1 MIPLFQEKM
10 MDTKSLGKWAG
21 VIGLLLSTWA
31 TGLAQSGPIN
41 GCMDTTACNFDA
53 TATVSDGSCEYA
65 TCAGCTSPL
74 ACNYKAGATI
84 QDDGSCIF
92 VEEDDACAECSWQ
105 AAGVANPSDGSGTLV
120 SNDADGDGVCDAIDL
135 CSDPSACNYD
145 ATANANAD
153 CILKSA
159 YYHDEDGDN
168 VGDYYLGRFCASD
181 APEQS
186 TTVLGPGDLP
196 DKCVD
201 TSACNYDASFYGNN
215 DCETD
220 GDLDGLCNSEDLC
233 SDAQAPN
240 YHAGD
245 FGNEPCCIDD
255 NDNGV
260 CDLEEVFGCTDSTAC
275 NYAAIANVDD
285 GTCAYH
291 TTATGLSGSGT
302 SQYALNAGSEDSL
315 CDECI
320 AGGDTITI
328 SASAR
333 DSLGLTSLL
342 YIIARYDSHD
352 ADENKVCDDAEQVG
366 CDDPNACN
374 YRQAADGSVYPQ
386 LTDVYGDL
394 MTDADGNPV
403 FISRSCSLDEAL
415 GYGVTASE
423 EPCSNYCLYADACGA
438 CGGTGEDVDGD
449 GLCDDSDNCTDPSA
463 CNFMDTAAAGCEFLD
478 ACGVCGG
485 SGVDVDADGICDSSD
500 ACSDLTAC
508 NFDDPADVA
517 CIFNDACGVCGGSG
531 VDVDGDGLCDDED
544 NCTDTAKCN
553 YDVSIYPGNDAC
565 VSDSDGDGICDPYEI
580 EGCQDSDAC
589 NFNANATDDN
599 PDLCAYAA
607 EACETC
613 SGDLHDGSD
622 YVVLS
627 DSDGDGICD
636 DADACSDASACNYM
650 DPANAPCAADADGNG
665 VCDEAEV
672 WGCTN
677 PEACNFNAAATRND
691 GVCLYPTSCQTC
703 SGATDGSGTRIDHD
717 ADLDGICDDEDNC
730 SDTDACNYIAA
741 TSLNAAC
748 SYAEDGKNCAGDCL
762 EDVDNDGICEL
773 DGADL
778 CFDLRACN
786 YAASANE
793 PCIFRDSCGECGPA
807 LPGQPGYDTSL
818 YCDCDLNVV
827 DVLGNCGG
835 GCTAD
840 VDNDG
845 ICDDVDPCL
854 VPGEVAD
861 ACGVCNGPGAVYEC
875 GCFELPAGACDC
887 EFTGAVRYPKQG
899 EDCDG
904 NCIYGSMV
912 VDGVEMCKFFD
923 EADVTELPTPIEN
936 TSGGVSG
943 ERFGNVD
950 NRLIEDWINH
960 FDTLHA
966 RMSRNLDDGTITGAA
981 ERLTIEREILN
992 KGRLDVLGNSQI
1004 SGITQMDSDV
1014 VILGNLVI
1022 EQDLTVKGT
1031 TFSLG
1036 GIETT
1041 AMNMSGDL
1049 SVGGAAVID
1058 STLEVTKQVLLHD
1071 SLTVLG
1077 PVNTGSNRAF
1087 SVDVAGNTQIN
1098 GQLTIL
1104 DSLVATAAG
1113 TRLSTLD
1120 AGPATLSTLTTT
1132 GSTTIRNNLNVSN
1145 NTAFNGSLDIR
1156 DAVTLDG
1163 TLTVDGKST
1172 FAEVH
1177 STSISNAGILSSD
1190 SIFVTHVLP
1199 TREAVVLNGL
1209 QTSALEVT
1217 ASATLRGP
1225 VKARNAS
1232 DSLIFGVTPSGSGS
1246 LGDAHFVGDVR
1257 LFHSTAAYDAADPEI
1272 RLTSAGAIDNPGM
1285 WTAANFMG
1293 SDAGAQT
1300 KLEGALLVRKP
1311 STMEGGLL
1319 VKANS
1324 LNTFEVADGGSITL
1338 HRAARLDRG
1347 LTFTSGGLT
1356 LVGGGS
1362 DLVYPGTPQFNTLT
1376 AAAATSVSSSLTA
1389 THGTFSGDLT
1399 TPGTIRAAGGIT
1411 AGSTTADLPA
1421 AFIGELNGSG
1431 SGASKSNGI
1440 AIQVNHSGSAP
1451 DENNVYV
1458 NFQNK
1463 GGSSIGQIR
1472 GENDSNWD
1480 DDAFKA
1486 LERGE
1491 FVTQTT
1497 IESTEVAWAGKELA
1511 SAYSDLA
1518 AHLGIALSELIPDS
1532 WCCSMLIPIGCIIIP
1547 FPGFPLPDFAEIPAG
1562 HYVHA
1567 MKANVAHQA
1576 QLDFLLTV
1584 AELAEVSAYL
1594 GVWDSANSGDWSG
1607 GGVSYASGNGDY
1619 AEWLPRR
1626 HTRQAM
1632 HPRQIVGVVGGEVT
1646 LRTDHADHL
1655 MVISSSPIVAGAEP
1669 AENPEAYEAVAFMG
1683 QVPVDVIG
1691 PVAAGDFIVPSGD
1704 HDGFGVAVSP
1714 EDFNVSHLDQILGI
1728 AWQSGSDKHFNTVN
1742 VAIGLSNA
1750 ASDLVF
1756 DAFDSELDEMVSEIA
1771 SLKRYLLHGAAA
1783 PALAPAEIVDV
1794 VELSTAA
1801 APVTGRSD
1809 EVAGQTLAAV
1819 SVGESAPVQ
1828 VDAKPVARPTPLGLS
1843 ESEAAEA
1850 ARDQFYAGYSDY
1862 LGGLLGPIAD
1872 LDDLKAIAAGYANT
1886 PGSPAPMLQRANDEF
1901 VTKMM
1906 LNTFTGDAL
1915 KSMVRQQVLG
1925 NPQFALFEN
1934 IKPGTQ
1940 AEQELLN
1947 KFEGIIR
1954 SAMREQ

>member
-1 MIPLFQEKM
+1 M
-10 MDTKSLGKWAG
+10 MDMKSLGKWAG
-21 VIGLLLSTWA
+21 VFGILLSTWA
-31 TGLAQSGPIN
+31 TGLAQSEPVS

-53 TATVSDGSCEYA
+53 SATVTDGSCEYA

-92 VEEDDACAECSWQ
+92 VEPDDACAQCSWQ
-105 AAGVANPSDGSGTLV
+105 AAGVANPSDGSGTLI
-120 SNDADGDGVCDAIDL
+120 SNDADGDGVCDASDL
-135 CSDPSACNYD
+135 CSNTSACNYD
-145 ATANANAD
+145 AAVNGNVA
-153 CILKSA
+153 CIEKVA

-168 VGDYYLGRFCASD
+168 IGDYYLGRYCASD

-186 TTVLGPGDLP
+186 TTLLGSGDLP
-196 DKCVD
+196 DKCPD
-201 TSACNYDASFYGNN
+201 TSACNYDGSIYGNN

-220 GDLDGLCNSEDLC
+220 EDLDGLCNSLDLC
-233 SDAQAPN
+233 SDTQAPN
-240 YHAGD
+240 YDQGVY
-245 FGNEPCCIDD
+245 GNEPCCLDE

-260 CDLEEVFGCTDSTAC
+260 CDPEEVFGCKDNAAC

-291 TTATGLSGSGT
+291 TTTTSLSGNST
-302 SQYALNAGSEDSL
+302 SQYAVDAGSEDSL

-333 DSLGLTSLL
+333 DSLGLSSLL

-352 ADENKVCDDAEQVG
+352 DDENEVCDDDEQVG

-374 YRQAADGSVYPQ
+374 YRLDANGQEYAQ
-386 LTDVYGDL
+386 LTDVYGDP
-394 MTDADGNPV
+394 MTDGDGNPV
-403 FISRSCSLDEAL
+403 FISRSCSFDEAL
-415 GYGVTASE
+415 GYGVTATE
-423 EPCSNYCLYADACGA
+423 ETCTNYCRYADACGD
-438 CGGTGEDVDGD
+438 CGGSGVDVDGD

-463 CNFMDTAAAGCEFLD
+463 CNYANASAAACEFLD

-485 SGVDVDADGICDSSD
+485 SGVDDDSDGICDSSD

-508 NFDDPADVA
+508 NYDDPADVA
-517 CIFNDACGVCGGSG
+517 CIYNDACGVCGGTG
-531 VDVDGDGLCDDED
+531 VDVDGDGLCDDVD
-544 NCTDTAKCN
+544 NCTDTTKCN
-553 YDVSIYPGNDAC
+553 YNIAEYPGNDAC
-565 VSDSDGDGICDPYEI
+565 VADTDSDFICDPYEI
-580 EGCQDSDAC
+580 EGCQDETAC
-589 NFNANATDDN
+589 NYNANATDN
-599 PDLCAYAA
+599 NASLCVYATV
-607 EACETC
+607 ACESC

-622 YVVLS
+622 YVVLA

-636 DADACSDASACNYM
+636 DVDACSDATACNYN
-650 DPANAPCAADADGNG
+650 DPSNVPCGADADGNG
-665 VCDEAEV
+665 VCDDAEV
-672 WGCTN
+672 EGCAN
-677 PEACNFNAAATRND
+677 PEACNYNVSATRDD
-691 GVCLYPTSCQTC
+691 GSCLYPTSCQTC
-703 SGATDGSGTRIDHD
+703 SGATDGTGTRIDND
-717 ADLDGICDDEDNC
+717 ADLDGICDDDDNC
-730 SDTDACNYIAA
+730 SDTMACNYIAA

-748 SYAEDGKNCAGDCL
+748 SYAEAGKNCAGDCL
-762 EDVDNDGICEL
+762 DDVDNDGICEL
-773 DGADL
+773 DGADN
-778 CFDLRACN
+778 CSDLRACN
-786 YAASANE
+786 YADPANE
-793 PCIFRDSCGECGPA
+793 PCIFRDSCGNCGPA
-807 LPGQPGYDTSL
+807 LPGQPGYDTSI
-818 YCDCDLNVV
+818 YCDCDLNVA

-861 ACGVCNGPGAVYEC
+861 ACGVCNGPGSIYQC
-875 GCFELPAGACDC
+875 GCFDLPVDACDC
-887 EFTGAVRYPKQG
+887 ELTGAVRYPKQG

-904 NCIYGSMV
+904 NCIYGTMV
-912 VDGVEMCKFFD
+912 VDGVVMCKFFD
-923 EADVTELPTPIEN
+923 EADVTDLPTPVEN
-936 TSGGVSG
+936 TTGGATG
-943 ERFGNVD
+943 ERFGNID
-950 NRLIEDWINH
+950 NRLIEEWIVH
-960 FDTLHA
+960 FDTLHD

-981 ERLTIEREILN
+981 ERLTIEREILD

-1004 SGITQMDSDV
+1004 SGYTQMDSDL

-1022 EQDLTVKGT
+1022 EKDLTVKGT

-1041 AMNMSGDL
+1041 SMNMSGDL

-1077 PVNTGSNRAF
+1077 PVSTGRNRAF
-1087 SVDVAGNTQIN
+1087 SVDLAGNTQIN
-1098 GQLTIL
+1098 GELIIL
-1104 DSLVATAAG
+1104 DSLVATSAG

-1132 GSTTIRNNLNVSN
+1132 GSTTVRNNLTVSG
-1145 NTAFNGSLDIR
+1145 NTTYNGTVDIR
-1156 DAVTLDG
+1156 DAVTVDG

-1172 FAEVH
+1172 FAEIH
-1177 STSISNAGILSSD
+1177 STSISNPGILSSD

-1199 TREAVVLNGL
+1199 TQEAVVLNGL
-1209 QTSALEVT
+1209 ETSSLDVS

-1225 VKARNAS
+1225 VKARNTA

-1246 LGDAHFVGDVR
+1246 LGDAHFVGDIR
-1257 LFHSTAAYDAADPEI
+1257 LFNSTAAYDGTKPVL
-1272 RLTSAGAIDNPGM
+1272 RLTSEGMIENPGM
-1285 WTAANFMG
+1285 WTAANFQAT
-1293 SDAGAQT
+1293 DADA
-1300 KLEGALLVRKP
+1300 KSRLEGTLLVRK
-1311 STMEGGLL
+1311 SATMEGGLL

-1324 LNTFEVADGGSITL
+1324 LNTFEVANGGSITL
-1338 HRAARLDRG
+1338 HRAARLNRS

-1356 LVGGGS
+1356 LYGGGS
-1362 DLVYPGTPQFNTLT
+1362 DLVYPGTPTFNTLT
-1376 AAAATSVSSSLTA
+1376 AAGATTVSSSLSA
-1389 THGTFSGDLT
+1389 ANGTFSGDLR

-1411 AGSTTADLPA
+1411 AGSTTADPPSG
-1421 AFIGELNGSG
+1421 FIGELNGSG
-1431 SGASKSNGI
+1431 SGASKTNGI
-1440 AIQVNHSGSAP
+1440 AIQVNHSASAP

-1458 NFQNK
+1458 AFQNK
-1463 GGSSIGQIR
+1463 GGTSIGQIR
-1472 GENDSNWD
+1472 GENSSNWD

-1497 IESTEVAWAGKELA
+1497 IATTEVAWAGKELV

-1532 WCCSMLIPIGCIIIP
+1532 WCCSMLIPIGCIVIP

-1576 QLDFLLTV
+1576 QLDFLLAV
-1584 AELAEVSAYL
+1584 AELAEQAAYL
-1594 GVWDSANSGDWSG
+1594 GVWDSANRGDWSD

-1626 HTRQAM
+1626 HPRQSM
-1632 HPRQIVGVVGGEVT
+1632 HPRQIVGVVNGQVT

-1655 MVISSSPIVAGAEP
+1655 MVISSSPIVVGAEP
-1669 AENPEAYEAVAFMG
+1669 ASNPEAYEAVAFMG
-1683 QVPVDVIG
+1683 QVPVDVLG

-1704 HDGFGVAVSP
+1704 HDGYGVAISP
-1714 EDFNVSHLDQILGI
+1714 ENFNVAHLDQILGI

-1756 DAFDSELDEMVSEIA
+1756 DAFDSELDDMSSEIA
-1771 SLKRYLLHGAAA
+1771 SLKQFLLHGTPA
-1783 PALAPAEIVDV
+1783 PAIESPASV
-1794 VELSTAA
+1794 VEVVEFSAASSTS
-1801 APVTGRSD
+1801 TGR
-1809 EVAGQTLAAV
+1809 VAAV
-1819 SVGESAPVQ
+1819 GAGASPALTSLGVDLTPTETSV
-1828 VDAKPVARPTPLGLS
+1828 KPGLPARPTPLGLS

-1850 ARDQFYAGYSDY
+1850 ARDEFYSGYSDY
-1862 LGGLLGPIAD
+1862 LGSLLGPIAD
-1872 LDDLKAIAAGYANT
+1872 LDDLKSMAASYANT
-1886 PGSPAPMLQRANDEF
+1886 PGSPTPMLQRANDEF

-1915 KSMVRQQVLG
+1915 KSMVRQEILG
-1925 NPQFALFEN
+1925 NPDFTMFAD

-1947 KFEGIIR
+1947 TFEGIIN